1 MLDGLSF
8 SSISSEE
15 ASWLKRPFEEE
26 EICKVV
32 SNMNG
37 DKAPG
42 SDGFPV
48 SFYHACWPILKG
60 DVLAVFFEFHE
71 YGSFVRSLNATFL
84 SLIPKKTNAVE
95 VKDFWPISLV
105 GSVYKILAKVL
116 ANQLSMILSAVISP
130 SQNTFVQGRQI
141 TMVLKTGPGRESK
154 RRVVSVLVVRLGS
167 NR

>member
-8 SSISSEE
+8 SSISPEE

-48 SFYHACWPILKG
+48 SFYDACWPILKG

-130 SQNTFVQGRQI
+130 SQNAFVQGRQI
-141 TMVLKTGPGRESK
+141 TMVLKPDRGE
-154 RRVVSVLVVRLGS
+154 
-167 NR
+167 NRKGEWFPY